1 MSEYRDPKYLNDEDQ
16 PTDRVRCPIHG
27 FIRYSTNE
35 RKIIDTEYFQRLRF
49 IRQLGLTEYAY
60 PGANHT
66 RFEHSLGVMEMASAM
81 FDSLAAKK
89 GETMEAELSGLSWFA
104 KNPLAK
110 ARQIVRLAA
119 LLHDTGHAP
128 FSHAAEGAF
137 HKEGHEALSIKII
150 REKELLGKVI
160 DNTWGEGTANHV
172 GLILD
177 KDETL
182 KDELG
187 ILAPQLKFLQEIISG
202 EIDADRT
209 DYLRRDAYHCGVE
222 YGRFD
227 HKRLIECLTLR
238 PIPGVLEIAVTR
250 DGIHTVEALIL
261 ARFQMNA
268 QVYFHRIRRIYD
280 HFLIEYHKALYQDE
294 ELRDQD
300 VLKLNDM
307 RMLNQLI
314 LDSSSGEAG
323 GRFDLARRIIGRNH
337 PRLIYETGDDA
348 DSRTARLKGD
358 LANEIK
364 KKYTDVYVHYD
375 DMGPK
380 PVTIHKIY
388 VSGSEEGG
396 VELMVIGRN
405 NAERLV
411 GDESKILSRIP
422 KSFRCCRIFADI
434 KDAEH
439 RKELEDFINQRSTT

>member
-1 MSEYRDPKYLNDEDQ
+1 MPEYRDPEFLNIDDQ

-27 FIRYSTNE
+27 FIRYSKNE
-35 RKIIDTEYFQRLRF
+35 RKIIDSEYFQRLRF

-89 GETMEAELSGLSWFA
+89 GETMEAELKQIPWFA
-104 KNPLAK
+104 NKPLKK

-128 FSHAAEGAF
+128 FSHAAEDVF
-137 HKEGHEALSIKII
+137 HKEGHEALSIRIV
-150 REKELLGKVI
+150 REDEFLGKVI
-160 DNTWGEGTANHV
+160 DEIWGDGTANQV
-172 GLILD
+172 ASLLD
-177 KDETL
+177 TKNTL
-182 KDELG
+182 G
-187 ILAPQLKFLQEIISG
+187 QLAPQLRFLRDIISG

-227 HKRLIECLTLR
+227 HRRLIECLTLR
-238 PIPGVLEIAVTR
+238 QMAGGGLEIAVTR

-280 HFLIEYHKALYQDE
+280 HFLIEYHKELHQDGALPDP
-294 ELRDQD
+294 D

-314 LDSSSGEAG
+314 LDSTSGEAG
-323 GRFDLARRIIGRNH
+323 ARFDFARRIIGRNH
-337 PRLIYETGDDA
+337 PRLIDETGDNA
-348 DSRTARLKGD
+348 DPRIARLKGD

-375 DMGPK
+375 DMGLK

-405 NAERLV
+405 NAEHLV

-422 KSFRCCRIFADI
+422 KSFRCCRIFADV
-434 KDAEH
+434 KDESH
-439 RKELEDFINQRSTT
+439 RKELENFINQRSTT